1 MPYATLLYSGLT
13 PRLGFSGAVLSVS
26 GGGRRHEV
34 TLNNGQRWIVYSS
47 GDIRCTHKKYL
58 YGYKK
63 YFPVSASPSLVAT
76 WWPADPTPAQCGQRA
91 PGRM

>member
-47 GDIRCTHKKYL
+47 GDIRCKH
-58 YGYKK
+58 
-63 YFPVSASPSLVAT
+63 
-76 WWPADPTPAQCGQRA
+76 
-91 PGRM
+91 

>member
-1 MPYATLLYSGLT
+1 MAYPNGNALLQAGISAPLVRGMPYATLLYSGLT

-47 GDIRCTHKKYL
+47 GDIRCKH
-58 YGYKK
+58 
-63 YFPVSASPSLVAT
+63 
-76 WWPADPTPAQCGQRA
+76 
-91 PGRM
+91 

>member
-47 GDIRCTHKKYL
+47 GDIRCKHKKYL
-58 YGYKK
+58 CRY
-63 YFPVSASPSLVAT
+63 
-76 WWPADPTPAQCGQRA
+76 
-91 PGRM
+91 